1 MEKRTYAVS
10 DQTKQAMVS
19 ALKAMMIQKPVDK
32 ITIQDITDRCGIRR
46 QNFYYHFADIYDLMQ
61 YMFQE
66 EAVSLLEQHEG
77 TLLWQEGLLQ
87 LFRYLEK
94 NRTVCLCALR
104 SVGRDHLRRFF
115 QTDIYAIIHRTVE
128 QVGAEIGA
136 DLGGDAQPDIDL
148 VTHFYVVALSGMVES
163 WLLEEIDR
171 TPEQLIAFADQML
184 QDHISGARKRLK
196 AGAVSG

>member
-1 MEKRTYAVS
+1 
-10 DQTKQAMVS
+10 
-19 ALKAMMIQKPVDK
+19 
-32 ITIQDITDRCGIRR
+32 
-46 QNFYYHFADIYDLMQ
+46 MQ

-184 QDHISGARKRLK
+184 QDHISGAKKRLK
-196 AGAVSG
+196 ADAVPR

>member
-87 LFRYLEK
+87 LFRYREK

-128 QVGAEIGA
+128 QVGTEIGA

-184 QDHISGARKRLK
+184 QDHISGAKKRLK
-196 AGAVSG
+196 ADAVPR